1 VGPAPIIVIS
11 LTSCMGF
18 NRNGTPGEKGEGSG

>member
-1 VGPAPIIVIS
+1 VIS